1 MPSQYL
7 RESEKASMLYLN
19 VEEPPAKR
27 LNQSIML
34 EALTTWSPAFY
45 TRSSRLRFT
54 LRADTI
60 NNHNVYFNEDEKRT
74 REITKPLL
82 AYCRDTQ
89 LLCLLTMY

>member
-1 MPSQYL
+1 MKKLLKSG
-7 RESEKASMLYLN
+7 
-19 VEEPPAKR
+19 
-27 LNQSIML
+27 
-34 EALTTWSPAFY
+34 
-45 TRSSRLRFT
+45 RLRFT